1 MGGMPDRQLRGR
13 RGGEREEEDVFGNLG
28 ESLSGEW
35 PGDQPS
41 AVEWLCRTDSL
52 TSYPSF

>member
-1 MGGMPDRQLRGR
+1 MGSMPNRQLRGQ
-13 RGGEREEEDVFGNLG
+13 RGGEREEEDGFGNLG

-41 AVEWLCRTDSL
+41 AG
-52 TSYPSF
+52 